1 MRTRL
6 VEPLRVGRVSA
17 VLVAVLA
24 AAIALCG
31 VGDVTSVLV
40 GGAFMLADFHL
51 IRILVSRLIKPG
63 AWPGLAFAGLGLK
76 FLLVLA
82 LVVAV
87 FRQWPIEPHS
97 FAAGA
102 SMLRVAALLDATV
115 LGTSTETVET

>member
-24 AAIALCG
+24 AATVLGG

-63 AWPGLAFAGLGLK
+63 AGRGLAFVGLGLK

-87 FRQWPIEPHS
+87 FRQWPVEPLS
-97 FAAGA
+97 FAAGV
-102 SMLRVAALLDATV
+102 SMLLVAALLDATV
-115 LGTSTETVET
+115 LGTSTEMVKT

>member
-24 AAIALCG
+24 AAVALGG

-63 AWPGLAFAGLGLK
+63 AGPGLAFAGLGLK

-87 FRQWPIEPHS
+87 FRQWPSKDGQSVMAPALAAPEPPPDPLPH
-97 FAAGA
+97 
-102 SMLRVAALLDATV
+102 RR
-115 LGTSTETVET
+115 

>member
-24 AAIALCG
+24 AAIALGG
-31 VGDVTSVLV
+31 VGDVTSVLA
-40 GGAFMLADFHL
+40 GGAFMLVDFHL

-63 AWPGLAFAGLGLK
+63 AGRGLVFVGLGLK
-76 FLLVLA
+76 FLLVLG

-87 FRQWPIEPHS
+87 FRQWPVEPLS

-102 SMLRVAALLDATV
+102 SMLLVAALLDATV